1 MNETFRV
8 FLIIG
13 IVFYITVLV
22 ILMKKQRL
30 NLRYTLTWLLMAL
43 VMLLVSIFPQIV
55 VGLAKLL
62 GIASVVNT
70 VFLLEGL
77 FVLLILLSLTS
88 IVSLQT
94 NRIRK
99 LTQTQ
104 ALLERRVR
112 ELEKLT
118 DTASTNETETDK

>member
-104 ALLERRVR
+104 ALLEKRVR
-112 ELEKLT
+112 ELEKLI

>member
-30 NLRYTLTWLLMAL
+30 NLCYTLTWLLMAL

-55 VGLAKLL
+55 VWLAKLL

-104 ALLERRVR
+104 ALLEKRVR

-118 DTASTNETETDK
+118 DTVSTNETETDK

>member
-104 ALLERRVR
+104 ALLEKRVR

>member
-55 VGLAKLL
+55 VWLAKLL

-104 ALLERRVR
+104 ALLEKRVR